1 MDTRASTYRLQLGP
15 GRTFADAASL
25 VDYLH
30 RLGADA
36 LYVSP
41 ILAAAPGSEHGYDVV
56 DPARVSPVLGGEE
69 GRSALVARLRTLG
82 LGIVVDIVPNHMSV
96 AVPAANPWWWDVL
109 REGPN
114 SPYARCFDIDWTRG
128 LIPLPVLPDDGDG
141 GDAAAAA
148 LAGLTVV
155 DDCLSCGDQRYPL
168 APGTYAPG
176 DDPAEVHQRQHYR
189 LVPWRSGA
197 ADLPYRRFFDISGLA
212 AVRVEDP
219 DVFTAAHAE
228 VLRWAERDEVDGLR
242 VDHVDGLS
250 DPGGYL
256 RRLRDS
262 YAGWIVVEKILAP
275 GETPPASWPV
285 AGTTGYDA
293 LREVCGLFID
303 PEGER
308 PLTDLAETLGVPT
321 DTGAVEA
328 ECRRAAATAL
338 LRPEVRRIAALVD
351 DHDDGA
357 AGEPET
363 EAVADGEDTTRLS
376 RTEQAVAELL
386 SHFPGY
392 RSYLPEGEA
401 DWTAAVA
408 RAHRTRPDLS
418 SLLDRI
424 DGRVRAD
431 PRGELARRVQQTSGT
446 VVAKGTEDTAFYRTT
461 RFIALNEVGGDPDR
475 FGVSLAEFHDAAARR
490 EASWPRA
497 MTTLSTHD
505 TKRSEDVRARLAA
518 LTEIPAEFAAAVR
531 DWTERCGIG
540 EPSLNLLAWQTL
552 VGAWPISA
560 ARLRDYLLK
569 AAREAKLRTSWLE
582 PDTDFEKEVR
592 SWPERVL
599 SDASLADDVA
609 ALVAR
614 IREAGWSNA
623 LGQKLVQLTAPG
635 VPDLYQGTELWDLS
649 LVDPDNRRPVDFATR
664 MVILE
669 RLESGWL
676 PPIDAAGAVK
686 LHVVRQALLL
696 RRDRPMR
703 GYRPLAPTGAAA
715 AHAVAFA
722 RGPAFDVVTIATR
735 LPLRLAD
742 SGGWRGTAVPLP
754 SGPGVWSD
762 LLTGRGIAPERTDG
776 FTTARLAE
784 VLNPYPVALL
794 VRRTADTV
802 EPRRP

>member
-1 MDTRASTYRLQLGP
+1 MDTLASTYRLQLGP
-15 GRTFADAASL
+15 GRTFADAAGL

-30 RLGADA
+30 RLGVDA

-41 ILAAAPGSEHGYDVV
+41 VLTAAPGSEHGYDVV
-56 DPARVSPVLGGEE
+56 DPSRVSSVLGGEE
-69 GRSALVARLRTLG
+69 GRTALITRLRKSG
-82 LGIVVDIVPNHMSV
+82 LGFVVDIVPNHMSV

-109 REGPN
+109 RAGPD
-114 SPYARCFDIDWTRG
+114 SPYARCFDIDWTHG
-128 LIPLPVLPDDGDG
+128 PIPLPVLPDDGDE
-141 GDAAAAA
+141 GDSGAAA
-148 LAGLTVV
+148 LDGLTIV
-155 DDCLSCGDQRYPL
+155 DDCLSCGDQRFPL
-168 APGTYAPG
+168 APGTYTPG

-189 LVPWRSGA
+189 LVPWRSA
-197 ADLPYRRFFDISGLA
+197 ATDLRYRRFFDISGLA

-219 DVFTAAHAE
+219 DVFTATHAE
-228 VLRWAERDEVDGLR
+228 ILRWAERGEADGLR

-262 YAGWIVVEKILAP
+262 YDGWIVVEKILAP

-308 PLTDLAETLGVPT
+308 PLTDLADTLGVPT
-321 DTGAVEA
+321 DTGAVET
-328 ECRRAAATAL
+328 ECRRTAATTL
-338 LRPEVRRIAALVD
+338 LRVEVRRIAALVD
-351 DHDDGA
+351 DQDDDAVEEPGA
-357 AGEPET
+357 
-363 EAVADGEDTTRLS
+363 EAVADDGAGPRLS

-386 SHFPGY
+386 TRFPGY

-401 DWTAAVA
+401 DWAEAVA
-408 RAHRTRPDLS
+408 RARSARPDLS
-418 SLLDRI
+418 SLLARI
-424 DGRVRAD
+424 DGQARAD
-431 PRGELARRVQQTSGT
+431 SGGELARRIQQTSGT
-446 VVAKGTEDTAFYRTT
+446 VVAKGTEDTALYRST

-475 FGVSLAEFHDAAARR
+475 FGVSVAEFHAAAARR
-490 EASWPRA
+490 EASWPCA

-505 TKRSEDVRARLAA
+505 TKRSEDVRARLAV
-518 LTEIPAEFAAAVR
+518 LTEIPAEFAAAER
-531 DWTERCGIG
+531 DWTEQCGLG

-560 ARLRDYLLK
+560 ARLRGYLLK
-569 AAREAKLRTSWLE
+569 AAREAKLRTSWLA
-582 PDTDFEKEVR
+582 PDADFEKEIR

-614 IREAGWSNA
+614 VREAGWSNA
-623 LGQKLVQLTAPG
+623 LGQKLIQLTAPG

-664 MVILE
+664 MMILE

-696 RRDRPMR
+696 RRDHPMR
-703 GYRPLAPTGAAA
+703 GYRPLTPTGPAA

-722 RGPAFDVVTIATR
+722 RGPALDVVTIATR

-754 SGPGVWSD
+754 SGPGTWND
-762 LLTGRGIAPERTDG
+762 LLTGRTIAPERTDG
-776 FTTARLAE
+776 FTTAALAE
-784 VLNPYPVALL
+784 VLDPYPVALL
-794 VRRTADTV
+794 VRRTADTA